1 MLGCSELQNSD
12 GRYFADAARPSQ
24 SEPPNA
30 QKFHHRAGHE
40 LHHFSQHTTAT
51 ATASSRERDQALL
64 LYSTEA
70 TDTAGFVSDRLC
82 KTDCPLFPEK
92 RHGTTT
98 TLATG
103 SSGGGRQLSR
113 AHL

>member
-12 GRYFADAARPSQ
+12 GRYFADAARPNQ
-24 SEPPNA
+24 SEPPHA
-30 QKFHHRAGHE
+30 EKFHHRAGHE

-70 TDTAGFVSDRLC
+70 TDTAGFVIDSLCNRLSA
-82 KTDCPLFPEK
+82 LSRRE
-92 RHGTTT
+92 HGTTT
-98 TLATG
+98 RLATG